1 MYRRFFCLV
10 LMLFMLCGCRQEAP
24 RETEALCNYVTRVDM
39 TCSSGGQMLY
49 KQYTQDE
56 KIESVLYY
64 LRLLEND
71 GDLQMLPRNATGA
84 DFEILLFFSD
94 GGCRSYRQKGA
105 AYLSQDGGPWKILK
119 QRQGRK
125 LMTLFKLLPSDV

>member
-1 MYRRFFCLV
+1 MYRKITCLILV
-10 LMLFMLCGCRQEAP
+10 LFMLSGCRQEVP

-39 TCSSGGQMLY
+39 TCNSGGQTVY
-49 KQYTQDE
+49 KQFTQDA

-64 LRLLEND
+64 LRLLEDD
-71 GDLQMLPRNATGA
+71 GDLNLLPRDATGA

-94 GGCRSYRQKGA
+94 GGCRSYRQKGT
-105 AYLSQDGGPWKILK
+105 AYLSQDGGPWRILK